1 MTGKNAFFE
10 RNLTVLIIAKVFY
23 SSLFLNSV
31 FLLFFI
37 EKGLSESQFF
47 YAQGVMAISVV
58 LSEIPCNYLNDR
70 WQHKWGHMLGAVMV
84 LISHLLLAF
93 GEGFLVACIF
103 YAILGTSFAF
113 MRGSFGALLYDT
125 LKALKRT
132 DEHAHYH
139 GLIGAYSRFTMAVC
153 SVISGVVFAY
163 WSENIIWV
171 QLVSIILLVITSFFI
186 MEPPREKIEGKG
198 LQLNVLAKA
207 FKATLNHPDM
217 KWIVLMI
224 SVIIASQS
232 KAFYVIQPVMHEA
245 SLSFVTSE
253 TSAIVVIFL
262 IGIVSAFSQLFMAF
276 ALKKSEHVKENQF
289 GGCNKNFL
297 KFCCALTG
305 GGYFLSGV
313 FHGLWVDVVCL
324 MALFLSSGFAQ
335 VAVQH
340 MMHERISSEIRA
352 TVTAMRSMVTSG
364 MFFLVT
370 FGFAWM
376 IANIGMQM
384 ALIITGIIVG
394 SLAFTGWKLTNY
406 DDEKF
411 EVITVLER

>member
-1 MTGKNAFFE
+1 MTGKNALYE
-10 RNLTVLIIAKVFY
+10 RNLTVLILAKIFY
-23 SSLFLNSV
+23 ASLFLNSV
-31 FLLFFI
+31 FLLFFL
-37 EKGLSESQFF
+37 EKGLTESQFF

-70 WQHKWGHMLGAVMV
+70 WQHKWGHMIGAVML
-84 LISHLLLAF
+84 LIAHLLLAF
-93 GEGFLVACIF
+93 GEGFLTACIF
-103 YAILGTSFAF
+103 YGILGTSFAF
-113 MRGSFGALLYDT
+113 IRGAYGALLYDT
-125 LKALKRT
+125 LRVLKRT

-153 SVISGVVFAY
+153 AVASGVIFAY
-163 WSENIIWV
+163 WGENIIWV
-171 QLVSIILLVITSFFI
+171 QLFAIVLLVFTAFYII
-186 MEPPREKIEGKG
+186 EPPREKIEGKG
-198 LQLNVLAKA
+198 LQLNVLVKA

-232 KAFYVIQPVMHEA
+232 KAFYVIQPVLSEA
-245 SLSFVTSE
+245 SLSFVASE
-253 TSAIVVIFL
+253 TSAIMVIFL
-262 IGIVSAFSQLFMAF
+262 IGVVSAFSQLFMAF
-276 ALKKSEHVKENQF
+276 ALKKSEHVKERRF
-289 GGCNKNFL
+289 GGCNKKFL

-406 DDEKF
+406 NDEKF
-411 EVITVLER
+411 EVITVLEK

>member
-1 MTGKNAFFE
+1 
-10 RNLTVLIIAKVFY
+10 
-23 SSLFLNSV
+23 
-31 FLLFFI
+31 
-37 EKGLSESQFF
+37 
-47 YAQGVMAISVV
+47 
-58 LSEIPCNYLNDR
+58 
-70 WQHKWGHMLGAVMV
+70 HMLGAVMV

-324 MALFLSSGFAQ
+324 MALFLSSGFA
-335 VAVQH
+335 
-340 MMHERISSEIRA
+340 
-352 TVTAMRSMVTSG
+352 
-364 MFFLVT
+364 
-370 FGFAWM
+370 
-376 IANIGMQM
+376 
-384 ALIITGIIVG
+384 
-394 SLAFTGWKLTNY
+394 
-406 DDEKF
+406 
-411 EVITVLER
+411 